1 MALQNSAP
9 LRDPSVDQD
18 QDPLPEPWRS
28 LLSALVVVTWLLGN
42 SVIFFFF
49 SSSLSCKLE
58 GQVSPPVAAIIPPP
72 PDIQAVIDKLAEYV
86 ARNGLRFEAS
96 VRAKNDP
103 R

>member
-1 MALQNSAP
+1 M
-9 LRDPSVDQD
+9 DQD
-18 QDPLPEPWRS
+18 LDPFPEPWRS
-28 LLSALVVVTWLLGN
+28 LLSAVVVVTWLLGN
-42 SVIFFFF
+42 SVFFFF
-49 SSSLSCKLE
+49 SFSLSCKLE

>member
-1 MALQNSAP
+1 MCSSSWL
-9 LRDPSVDQD
+9 VG
-18 QDPLPEPWRS
+18 ES
-28 LLSALVVVTWLLGN
+28 L
-42 SVIFFFF
+42 FFFTCF
-49 SSSLSCKLE
+49 SLSSKLE
-58 GQVSPPVAAIIPPP
+58 GAISAPVAAIIPPP